1 MPNKSNTDTFTWDFD
16 VNVFKLLGS
25 QLISDK
31 FTAIIE
37 LVKNSYDANATEV
50 KIDFID
56 STNKQNGKIIIQDN
70 GHGMNKDDIKNKWMK
85 IGTNSKR
92 NNKLSPKPFNRILLG
107 EKGIGRFAIEKLAN
121 KITLES
127 ITDPSTVIHKL
138 EIDWNKYTKEIS
150 NINPSLFTNMLNNYT
165 TPKTTISDIHKN
177 GTALIFEDLKES
189 WTTTDINRLKRELSK
204 LISPFTIKIKYNEFK
219 LLVKEK
225 ESDVL
230 FDVNEYDNLINNSLD
245 YASKFFEIKYN
256 AKTNKQEVL
265 RFNEE
270 KKEIETLKQER
281 CDFGPVNLKLYWFNS
296 HAKRNFK
303 KAYEGKQFKIDG
315 FKIYRDGVL
324 TTPFVEI
331 AATNDNVDK
340 YRDILG
346 IDKRRWSN
354 FFGKISSHDF
364 IGFIEISKD
373 HNKEIRDLTNRQDF
387 EDTLQYRNF
396 KEFIIK
402 QLVQIEKVLE
412 KEKKEKK
419 EQEKNNLDNAL
430 TDLNS
435 IKTKLSSLKKSSPEI
450 AKELHPALEIV
461 KGISTTIRES
471 VQEIRTLEKNLQHQ
485 EDVYFSLMSLQEY
498 AADLAHMVKNSI
510 DKIIGFSEFLYY
522 ELKDTEYYSKMKLIH
537 DESKKLNEDVNYM
550 LDYAKAGDKL
560 VKFDVS
566 VLIHDVFNAYDYK
579 FNKNNISLEIV
590 RPEEFIIVHNK
601 TLLRDVFNNLINN
614 SIKALENIDRD
625 KIIKYTAY
633 KDNNSYIILFS
644 DNGEGILE
652 KHKKLIFDR
661 YFTTTKEQKGSGIG
675 LYIVRNNLKTFNAT
689 IELIESEFKNIGTT
703 FKITIPLKEKDND

>member
-1 MPNKSNTDTFTWDFD
+1 MPNELNNDTFTWDFD

-56 STNKQNGKIIIQDN
+56 STNKKNGKIIIQDN
-70 GHGMNKDDIKNKWMK
+70 GHGMNKQDIKNKWMK

-92 NNKLSPKPFNRILLG
+92 NNRLSPKPFNRILLG

-127 ITDPSTVIHKL
+127 LTEDSSTINNL
-138 EIDWNKYTKEIS
+138 EIDWNEYTKEIS
-150 NINPSLFTNMLNNYT
+150 NINPALFTNMSNNYT
-165 TPKTTISDIHKN
+165 TPNTTITDIDNN
-177 GTALIFEDLKES
+177 GTSLIFSDLKES

-245 YASKFFEIKYN
+245 YASKFFEIKYDD
-256 AKTNKQEVL
+256 KTEKQESL
-265 RFNEE
+265 RFNDET
-270 KKEIETLKQER
+270 KEIEILEQKR
-281 CDFGPVNLKLYWFNS
+281 ASFGPIQLKLYWFNS
-296 HAKRNFK
+296 HAKKNFK
-303 KAYEGKQFKIDG
+303 RAYEGKQFKIDG

-331 AATNDNVDK
+331 AATNENVDK

-364 IGFIEISKD
+364 IGFIEISKEK
-373 HNKEIRDLTNRQDF
+373 NKEIKDLTNRQDF
-387 EDTLQYRNF
+387 EDTASYREF
-396 KEFIIK
+396 KAFIIN
-402 QLVQIEKVLE
+402 QLFQIEKVLE
-412 KEKKEKK
+412 KEKKEQK
-419 EQEKNNLDNAL
+419 EKEKNNLDNAL

-471 VQEIRTLEKNLQHQ
+471 AEEIKTLEKNLQHQ

-498 AADLAHMVKNSI
+498 AADLAHMVKNSL

-522 ELKDTEYYSKMKLIH
+522 ELKNTKYYSKMKLIH
-537 DESKKLNEDVNYM
+537 DESIKLNEDVNYM

-560 VKFDVS
+560 IKFDVS
-566 VLIHDVFNAYDYK
+566 ILIHDVFNAYDYK
-579 FNKNNISLEIV
+579 FKKNNISLEMV

-614 SIKALENIDRD
+614 SIKALENKEKE
-625 KIIKYTAY
+625 KIIKYTAFKD
-633 KDNNSYIILFS
+633 KDNYIILFS
-644 DNGEGILE
+644 DNGEGILD
-652 KHKKLIFDR
+652 KNKKLIFDR
-661 YFTTTKEQKGSGIG
+661 YFTTTKEKKGSGIG
-675 LYIVRNNLKTFNAT
+675 LYIVRNNLKTFNGT
-689 IELIESEFKNIGTT
+689 IELVESEFKKAGTT
-703 FKITIPLKEKDND
+703 FKITIPLKDKNND